1 MMASRLDLV
10 ITLALA
16 TLSLAANEA
25 AISQTHTRELHSGSL
40 EEKECVQH
48 YTKKECK
55 AHGGVMGCKWKNK
68 KCKVHPKRFVSCDK
82 LKKKNCKARR
92 CPAPSRRAL
101 RRLPSAS

>member
-25 AISQTHTRELHSGSL
+25 AISQTHKRELHSGSL

-68 KCKVHPKRFVSCDK
+68 RCKVRFVSCDK
-82 LKKKNCKARR
+82 LKKKNCKA
-92 CPAPSRRAL
+92 
-101 RRLPSAS
+101 